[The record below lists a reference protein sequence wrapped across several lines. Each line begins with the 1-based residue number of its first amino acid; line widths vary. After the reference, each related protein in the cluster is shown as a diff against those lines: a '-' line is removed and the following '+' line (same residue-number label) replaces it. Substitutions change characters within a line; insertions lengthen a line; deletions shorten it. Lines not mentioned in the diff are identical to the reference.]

1 MNERRGIRAPGRGR
15 WSARA
20 TAIAAALTTG
30 VLVATL
36 GATTSQAAPA
46 DFPSWADVQ
55 AAKRDEAAAKAQ
67 LTALNAA
74 ITAAQAEVDR
84 TQKEAELRGTEY
96 AQAQQAYDE
105 QVIVT
110 QKIQEQQAAAQAE
123 ADKAKLESSQ
133 LIAGLAKQG
142 GTDLSSGLLD
152 ASGADGYL
160 YRMGAMR
167 KVTER
172 TDAVYVKA
180 VQLQNTAQ
188 ALADQAAVAQAKLD
202 QLKIDAEAKFLLAQA
217 ASELAAQ
224 KFAELQEAKAKA
236 EALVAFLTGARE
248 QTEADYQAGLRARW
262 GSGAAGEVS
271 ASGWARPAAGY
282 IASMYGMRKNPVNG
296 VWMLHTGVDLSGQG
310 CGAPVYAAHAGRVTY
325 AGWFDSWGY
334 YVAIDHG
341 DGTGSGYA
349 HMPAGGIAVRIGEE
363 VGPGQLIGKVGT
375 TGMSTGCHLHYIVR
389 VHGNTTDPV
398 PFMRNQGINLG

>member
-1 MNERRGIRAPGRGR
+1 MNERRGILAPGRGR

-20 TAIAAALTTG
+20 TATLAAISAG
-30 VLVATL
+30 VLIATF
-36 GATTSQAAPA
+36 GATSSQAAPA

-55 AAKRDEAAAKAQ
+55 AAKQSEGAARAKLAS
-67 LTALNAA
+67 LNAA
-74 ITAAQAEVDR
+74 IKTAQVEVNR

-96 AQAQQAYDE
+96 AKAQQAYDE

-110 QKIQEQQAAAQAE
+110 AKIQEQQATAQAA

-142 GTDLSSGLLD
+142 GTDLTSGLLD
-152 ASGADGYL
+152 VSGADGYL
-160 YRMGAMR
+160 YRIGAMQ

-172 TDAVYVKA
+172 TDAVYAKA
-180 VQLQNTAQ
+180 VQLQNTAKS
-188 ALADQAAVAQAKLD
+188 LADQAAVAQAKLD
-202 QLKIDAEAKFLLAQA
+202 ELKQDAEAKFQLAQKA
-217 ASELAAQ
+217 AEVAAV
-224 KFAELQEAKAKA
+224 KLAELDEAKGKA
-236 EALVAFLTGARE
+236 EALVAFLTKKRE
-248 QTEADYQAGLRARW
+248 VTEADYKKGLEAQW

-271 ASGWARPAAGY
+271 ATGWARPAAGY
-282 IASMYGMRKNPVNG
+282 ISSMYGMRKNPVSG
-296 VWMLHTGVDLSGQG
+296 VWMLHTGVDLAGQG
-310 CGAPVYAAHAGRVTY
+310 CGAPVYAAHAGTVTY

-349 HMPAGGIAVRIGEE
+349 HMPAGGIKVHIGQQ

-389 VHGNTTDPV
+389 VNGNTTDPV
-398 PFMRNQGINLG
+398 PFMRNQGIKLG

>member
-1 MNERRGIRAPGRGR
+1 M
-15 WSARA
+15 A
-20 TAIAAALTTG
+20 TAAAVTAG
-30 VLVATL
+30 VLIATF

-46 DFPSWADVQ
+46 DFPSWTDVQ
-55 AAKRDEAAAKAQ
+55 TAKRDEAAAKAQ
-67 LTALNAA
+67 LNALNAA

-96 AQAQQAYDE
+96 AKAQQAYDE

-110 QKIQEQQAAAQAE
+110 QKIVEQQAAAQAE

-160 YRMGAMR
+160 YRIGAMQ

-172 TDAVYVKA
+172 TDAVYAKA

-188 ALADQAAVAQAKLD
+188 ALADQAAVAQAKLEE
-202 QLKIDAEAKFLLAQA
+202 LKADAEAKLIVAQQA
-217 ASELAAQ
+217 AEIAAV
-224 KFAELQEAKAKA
+224 KFDELQEAKAKA
-236 EALVAFLTGARE
+236 EALVAFLVDKRE
-248 QTEADYQAGLRARW
+248 VTEADYKKGLIAKW

-282 IASMYGMRKNPVNG
+282 ISSMYGMRKNPVNG
-296 VWMLHTGVDLSGQG
+296 VWMLHTGVDLAGQG
-310 CGAPVYAAHAGRVTY
+310 CGAPVYAAHAGTVTY

-349 HMPAGGIAVRIGEE
+349 HMPAGGIAVHIGQE

-398 PFMRNQGINLG
+398 PFMRGQGINLG

>member
-1 MNERRGIRAPGRGR
+1 MNERRGIRALTEGR
-15 WSARA
+15 WNARA
-20 TAIAAALTTG
+20 TATLAAITAG
-30 VLVATL
+30 VLIATF
-36 GATTSQAAPA
+36 GAVSSQAAPA

-55 AAKRDEAAAKAQ
+55 AAKRDEATARAKLASLRASIKTAQ
-67 LTALNAA
+67 V
-74 ITAAQAEVDR
+74 EVNR
-84 TQKEAELRGTEY
+84 TQKEAERRGTEY
-96 AQAQQAYDE
+96 ARAQQAYDE

-110 QKIQEQQAAAQAE
+110 GKIQEQQATAQAA

-142 GTDLSSGLLD
+142 GADLSNGLLD

-160 YRMGAMR
+160 YRIGAMQ

-172 TDAVYVKA
+172 TDAVYAKA
-180 VQLQNTAQ
+180 VQLQNTAK
-188 ALADQAAVAQAKLD
+188 ALADQASV
-202 QLKIDAEAKFLLAQA
+202 AEAKLAELKQDAEVKLQA
-217 ASELAAQ
+217 AQEAAALAAV
-224 KFAELQEAKAKA
+224 KLAALDEAKVKA
-236 EALVAFLTGARE
+236 EALVAHLQGKRE
-248 QTEADYQAGLRARW
+248 VTEADYKKGLIAKW

-282 IASMYGMRKNPVNG
+282 ISSMYGMRKNPVNG
-296 VWMLHTGVDLSGQG
+296 VWMLHTGVDLAGQG
-310 CGAPVYAAHAGRVTY
+310 CGAPVYAAHAGVVTY

-349 HMPAGGIAVRIGEE
+349 HMPAGGIAVQIGQE

-389 VHGNTTDPV
+389 VNGNTTDPV
-398 PFMRNQGINLG
+398 PFMRNRGIKLG

>member
-1 MNERRGIRAPGRGR
+1 MNERRGIRALRQGR
-15 WSARA
+15 WSARGMA
-20 TAIAAALTTG
+20 TAAAVTAG
-30 VLVATL
+30 VLIATF

-46 DFPSWADVQ
+46 DFPSWTDVQ
-55 AAKRDEAAAKAQ
+55 TAKRDEAAAKAQ
-67 LTALNAA
+67 LNALNAA

-96 AQAQQAYDE
+96 AKAQQAYDE

-110 QKIQEQQAAAQAE
+110 QKIVEQQAAAQAE

-160 YRMGAMR
+160 YRIGAMQ

-172 TDAVYVKA
+172 TDAVYAKA

-188 ALADQAAVAQAKLD
+188 ALADQAAVAQAKLEE
-202 QLKIDAEAKFLLAQA
+202 LKADAEAKLIVAQQA
-217 ASELAAQ
+217 AEIAAV
-224 KFAELQEAKAKA
+224 KFDELQEAKAKA
-236 EALVAFLTGARE
+236 EALVAFLVDKRE
-248 QTEADYQAGLRARW
+248 VTEADYKKGLIAKW

-282 IASMYGMRKNPVNG
+282 ISSMYGMRKNPVNG
-296 VWMLHTGVDLSGQG
+296 VWMLHTGVDLAGQG
-310 CGAPVYAAHAGRVTY
+310 CGAPVYAAHAGTVTY

-349 HMPAGGIAVRIGEE
+349 HMPAGGIAVHIGQE

-398 PFMRNQGINLG
+398 PFMRGQGINLG

>member
-1 MNERRGIRAPGRGR
+1 MNERRGIRALRQGR
-15 WSARA
+15 WSARGTA
-20 TAIAAALTTG
+20 TLAAITAG
-30 VLVATL
+30 VLIATF

-67 LTALNAA
+67 LNSLNAA

-84 TQKEAELRGTEY
+84 TQKEAEARGTEY
-96 AQAQQAYDE
+96 AKAQQAYDE
-105 QVIVT
+105 QVVVTDKIVA
-110 QKIQEQQAAAQAE
+110 QQAAAQAA

-160 YRMGAMR
+160 YRIGAMQ

-172 TDAVYVKA
+172 TDAVYSKA

-188 ALADQAAVAQAKLD
+188 ALADQAAVAQAKLAE
-202 QLKIDAEAKFLLAQA
+202 LKADAEAKLIVAQQA
-217 ASELAAQ
+217 AEVAAV
-224 KFAELQEAKAKA
+224 KFEELQEAKAKA
-236 EALVAFLTGARE
+236 EALVAFLVDKRE
-248 QTEADYQAGLRARW
+248 VTEADYKEGLRQKW

-271 ASGWARPAAGY
+271 ATGWARPAAGY
-282 IASMYGMRKNPVNG
+282 ISSMYGMRKNPVNG
-296 VWMLHTGVDLSGQG
+296 VWMLHTGVDLAGQG
-310 CGAPVYAAHAGRVTY
+310 CGAPVYAAHAGVVTY

-349 HMPAGGIAVRIGEE
+349 HMPAGGIAVRIGQE

-389 VHGNTTDPV
+389 VNGNTTDPV

>member
-1 MNERRGIRAPGRGR
+1 MNERRGIRALRQGR
-15 WSARA
+15 WSARGTA
-20 TAIAAALTTG
+20 TFAAITAG
-30 VLVATL
+30 VLIATF

-55 AAKRDEAAAKAQ
+55 ASKRDEAAAKAQ
-67 LTALNAA
+67 LNALNAA

-84 TQKEAELRGTEY
+84 TQKEAEARGTEY
-96 AQAQQAYDE
+96 AKAQQAYDE
-105 QVIVT
+105 QVVVTDKIV
-110 QKIQEQQAAAQAE
+110 QQQSAAQAE

-152 ASGADGYL
+152 VSGADGYL
-160 YRMGAMR
+160 YRIGAMQ

-172 TDAVYVKA
+172 TDAVYAKA

-188 ALADQAAVAQAKLD
+188 ALADQAAVAQAKLAE
-202 QLKIDAEAKFLLAQA
+202 LKADAEAKLIVAQQA
-217 ASELAAQ
+217 AETAAV
-224 KFAELQEAKAKA
+224 KFEELQEAKAKA
-236 EALVAFLTGARE
+236 EALVAYLTDKRE
-248 QTEADYQAGLRARW
+248 VTEADYQEGLRQKW

-282 IASMYGMRKNPVNG
+282 ISSMYGMRKNPVNG
-296 VWMLHTGVDLSGQG
+296 VWMLHTGVDLAGQG
-310 CGAPVYAAHAGRVTY
+310 CGAPVYAAHGGVVTY

-349 HMPAGGIAVRIGEE
+349 HMPAGGIAVRIGQQ
-363 VGPGQLIGKVGT
+363 VDPGQLIGKVGT

-389 VHGNTTDPV
+389 VNGNTTDPV

>member
-1 MNERRGIRAPGRGR
+1 MNERRGTRALRQGR
-15 WSARA
+15 WSARGTA
-20 TAIAAALTTG
+20 TFAAITAG
-30 VLVATL
+30 VLIATF

-55 AAKRDEAAAKAQ
+55 ASKRDEAAAKAQ
-67 LTALNAA
+67 LNALNAA

-84 TQKEAELRGTEY
+84 TQKEAEVRGTEY
-96 AQAQQAYDE
+96 AKAQQAYDE
-105 QVIVT
+105 QVVVTDKIV
-110 QKIQEQQAAAQAE
+110 QQQSAAQAE

-152 ASGADGYL
+152 VSGADGYL
-160 YRMGAMR
+160 YRIGAMQ

-172 TDAVYVKA
+172 TDAVYAKA

-188 ALADQAAVAQAKLD
+188 ALADQAAVAQAKLAE
-202 QLKIDAEAKFLLAQA
+202 LKADAEAKLIVAQQA
-217 ASELAAQ
+217 AETAAV
-224 KFAELQEAKAKA
+224 KFEELQEAKAKA
-236 EALVAFLTGARE
+236 EALVAYLTDKRE
-248 QTEADYQAGLRARW
+248 VTEADYQEGLRQKW

-282 IASMYGMRKNPVNG
+282 ISSMYGMRKNPVNG
-296 VWMLHTGVDLSGQG
+296 VWMLHTGVDLAGQG
-310 CGAPVYAAHAGRVTY
+310 CGAPVYAAHGGVVTY

-349 HMPAGGIAVRIGEE
+349 HMPAGGIAVRIGQQ
-363 VGPGQLIGKVGT
+363 VDPGQLIGKVGT

-389 VHGNTTDPV
+389 VNGNTTDPV